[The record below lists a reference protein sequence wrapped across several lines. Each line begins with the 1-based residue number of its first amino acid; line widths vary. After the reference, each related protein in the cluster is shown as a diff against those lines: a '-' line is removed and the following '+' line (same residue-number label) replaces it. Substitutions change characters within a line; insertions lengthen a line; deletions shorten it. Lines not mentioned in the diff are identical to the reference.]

1 MTCGWVLGGNI
12 SSQTNLPTPISIYIY
27 AKTTSPKTAYH
38 SVHVRVW
45 GKGEDDLAVDV
56 LMLAKSTLRQA
67 VTVGDVIAV
76 PKDRVKR
83 MATPLKTHLVILV
96 PREWE
101 AG

>member
-1 MTCGWVLGGNI
+1 MAG
-12 SSQTNLPTPISIYIY
+12 SSGETYQARPTFRPRSLYIYIY

>member
-1 MTCGWVLGGNI
+1 M
-12 SSQTNLPTPISIYIY
+12 
-27 AKTTSPKTAYH
+27 
-38 SVHVRVW
+38 
-45 GKGEDDLAVDV
+45 AVDV

-83 MATPLKTHLVILV
+83 MATSLKTHLVILV
-96 PREWE
+96 PRERE